1 MDAISRHETTT
12 VLERALP
19 VLEQSHRVLA
29 NNVANAN
36 TPGFSPTHIAFK
48 ESLRLALEGGG
59 APPIALETTHSRHIV
74 SERKPSGLVFESDM
88 LELSRNDQ
96 SKFSIDKEMVELH
109 RNGGRFQIFSA
120 MLIKRYQQM
129 REVLRIP

>member
-19 VLEQSHRVLA
+19 VIEQSHRVLA

-36 TPGFSPTHIAFK
+36 TPGFLPTHIAFE

-59 APPIALETTHSRHIV
+59 APPLGLKTTHSHHIV
-74 SERKPSGLVFESDM
+74 SERKTPGLVFESDM

-120 MLIKRYQQM
+120 MLIKRYQQT